1 MSRTLMFAGALAM
14 FVAGCASSAETE
26 RRAET
31 HDTRARQAAAYEDY
45 DRAAQE
51 KHEAD
56 RLHAKAASQRAD
68 ETVNGEV
75 TSPPPPP
82 AADVPPPPPPPATA
96 PLP

>member
-1 MSRTLMFAGALAM
+1 MSRSLLFAGALAII
-14 FVAGCASSAETE
+14 AGGCASSAETE
-26 RRAET
+26 RRAEA

-68 ETVNGEV
+68 EAASGEV
-75 TSPPPPP
+75 TAPPPP
-82 AADVPPPPPPPATA
+82 APAEVPPPPPE